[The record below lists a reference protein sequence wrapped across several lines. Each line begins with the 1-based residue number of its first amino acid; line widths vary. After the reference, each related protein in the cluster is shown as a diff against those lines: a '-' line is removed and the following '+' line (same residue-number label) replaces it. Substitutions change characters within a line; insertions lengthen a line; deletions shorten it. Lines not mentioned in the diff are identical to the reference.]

1 MSLDHIG
8 IPVADYT
15 KAKEFYSKALAPL
28 GYVLK
33 SDYAEWKAA
42 GFECDGRQDLWLG
55 GDHPKQ
61 AKGTHL
67 AFTGKDKT
75 SIQAF
80 YDAALAAGGTDNGKP
95 GYRKEY
101 SPGYYAAFITDPD
114 GHNLEAVFHD
124 PNPSE

>member
-1 MSLDHIG
+1 MALDHIG
-8 IPVADYT
+8 IPVSDYT

-33 SDYAEWKAA
+33 SDLAEWKAA
-42 GFECDGRQDLWLG
+42 GFEQGGKKDVWLG
-55 GDHPKQ
+55 GDHSPSVH
-61 AKGTHL
+61 THV
-67 AFTGKDKT
+67 AFSATDKAAV
-75 SIQAF
+75 QAF
-80 YDAALAAGGTDNGKP
+80 YDAAIAAGAKDNGKP

-101 SPGYYAAFITDPD
+101 SPGYYGAFVTDPD